1 MLAGEETRLSD
12 FIEPTSTSKTGETGQ
27 ARLKRD
33 ANINAMMSLLS
44 KEASQSE
51 TAISGRLPAF
61 LLNPADP
68 DYRPA
73 GEQRPAAESVSVSE
87 AQAATSEIRGARSGQ
102 YAADRL
108 GFNEEETRKQ
118 LIDVQLAKADWP
130 VSDSEVVV
138 VERPVEHQPTQTG
151 TGYIDY
157 VLKHRESGKI
167 LAVVEAKRCSK
178 DPADGKAQAKLY
190 ADGIEKETGARPV
203 IFYTNGYETWL
214 WDDHATSQS
223 PPRKVHGFYSQQS
236 LEYLIWRRAE
246 AAKLS
251 SITPDQKILGDRD
264 YQYESLSAICGAF
277 DQGRRKALA
286 VQATGT
292 GKTRLA
298 VALTDVVLKANSGR
312 RILFL

>member
-1 MLAGEETRLSD
+1 M
-12 FIEPTSTSKTGETGQ
+12 
-27 ARLKRD
+27 
-33 ANINAMMSLLS
+33 
-44 KEASQSE
+44 
-51 TAISGRLPAF
+51 
-61 LLNPADP
+61 
-68 DYRPA
+68 
-73 GEQRPAAESVSVSE
+73 
-87 AQAATSEIRGARSGQ
+87 
-102 YAADRL
+102 
-108 GFNEEETRKQ
+108 
-118 LIDVQLAKADWP
+118 
-130 VSDSEVVV
+130 
-138 VERPVEHQPTQTG
+138 
-151 TGYIDY
+151 
-157 VLKHRESGKI
+157 KHRESGKI

-214 WDDHATSQS
+214 WDDHANSQS

-298 VALTDVVLKANSGR
+298 VALTDVVLKANAGENL
-312 RILFL
+312 ILVRPSRVTKASKKRFRCILERPVHFPFKDSLGELSNQLYFATYPRWPDI

>member
-1 MLAGEETRLSD
+1 M
-12 FIEPTSTSKTGETGQ
+12 
-27 ARLKRD
+27 
-33 ANINAMMSLLS
+33 
-44 KEASQSE
+44 
-51 TAISGRLPAF
+51 
-61 LLNPADP
+61 
-68 DYRPA
+68 
-73 GEQRPAAESVSVSE
+73 
-87 AQAATSEIRGARSGQ
+87 
-102 YAADRL
+102 
-108 GFNEEETRKQ
+108 
-118 LIDVQLAKADWP
+118 
-130 VSDSEVVV
+130 SDSEVVV
-138 VERPVEHQPTQTG
+138 VERPVEHQPTHTG

-236 LEYLIWRRAE
+236 LEYLIWRRVE

-298 VALTDVVLKANSGR
+298 VALTDVVLKANAGR
-312 RILFL
+312 RILFLCDRRELRKQAKNAFDAFLSAPSTFLFKDSLGELSNQLYFATYPQWLDQATGSRVL